1 MRKLS
6 LLCLVACVAIEVTS
20 CKKTVIEQITQ
31 QVTDT
36 SSKGIKLPQYNILDY
51 GAVADGKTDCGP
63 VINKI
68 LNILPATGGTILIP
82 EGEFYINTTIN
93 IKTSFVTIEGLN
105 SGERSNVDVPVGT
118 LTNPGGGSKLILGST
133 LAAITFPTLPT
144 SNGLTNRIS
153 GVTIKDLLIS
163 GGSTEHGIGIDIL
176 QDNDRTTIDN
186 VVCINLSTGISANAC
201 DAMQIH
207 NCWISECTNS
217 IYLVNG
223 IQNAITNCQLG
234 AQPSGITIKLDNQ
247 QNLNITSN
255 QIYPDGAVNLQA
267 NNSSYLNISSNNFQS
282 YYLGMV
288 EFKNSN
294 NNIISGNLF
303 WMRLPSDT
311 TRQRRGQPN
320 IYGVLQIAGNNNQIA
335 DNSVFCDW
343 SNPNTNPVTV
353 RSIGGTGNVY
363 DGVNIS
369 DTQSSRVFYVSGGV
383 SIFNSVPA
391 TKVYIDG
398 PSTNVNINY

>member
-1 MRKLS
+1 MKKS
-6 LLCLVACVAIEVTS
+6 LLFCVIVSVVIGITG

-31 QVTDT
+31 RVVDT
-36 SSKGIKLPQYNILDY
+36 SGAGVKLPEYNIMDY

-68 LNILPATGGTILIP
+68 INILPASGGTILIP
-82 EGEFYINTTIN
+82 QGEFFINTTVN
-93 IKTSFVTIEGLN
+93 VNKNFVTIMGLN

-118 LTNPGGGSKLILGST
+118 LTNPGGGSKLILGSAA
-133 LAAITFPTLPT
+133 AAITFPTLPA
-144 SNGLTNRIS
+144 SNGSTNRIS
-153 GVTIKDLLIS
+153 SCTIKDLLIS
-163 GGSTEHGIGIDIL
+163 GGATEHGIGINIL

-186 VVCINLSTGISANAC
+186 VVCINLTTGVYANAS

-217 IYLVNG
+217 IYLLNG
-223 IQNAITNCQLG
+223 IQNSIVDCQLG
-234 AQPSGITIKLDNQ
+234 AQPSGITVKLDNQ
-247 QNLNITSN
+247 QNMNITSN
-255 QIYPDGAVNLQA
+255 QIYPDGAVNIQA

-288 EFKNSN
+288 EFNNSN
-294 NNIISGNLF
+294 NNIINGNLF

-311 TRQRRGQPN
+311 TKQRRGQPN
-320 IYGVLQIAGNNNQIA
+320 TYGVLQLTGSNNQVA
-335 DNSVFCDW
+335 DNSIFCDW
-343 SNPNTNPVTV
+343 ANPNTNPVTI

-363 DGVNIS
+363 DGISIS
-369 DTQSSRVFYVSGGV
+369 DMKSSKVFYVSGGV
-383 SIFNSVPA
+383 SIFNSVPT

-398 PSTNVNINY
+398 SAANVNISY